1 MIRVPPCRRPA
12 APRAVT
18 PARAPGRRPALPA
31 FGRPLPAPLRDY
43 FEPRFQADFS
53 AVRLHPDAG
62 AAEQAGARAFTLGP
76 DIAFAPGQYAPG
88 SRAGLTLIAHE
99 LAHVV
104 QQRRGGPAPEHR
116 VPAIERDGRAAA
128 RAAVTGAAPV
138 SVTAASGVGMARD
151 EPEEKT
157 KEPDPP
163 IEDSSLSF
171 AAGVAEKVAINQMR
185 TELHLGAGLQSAP
198 DRAAGPLFAPGL
210 QGHVIGRTSPLVD
223 QGLMFSYGGVTPL
236 SPTLLKANPDSSY
249 QTGGLAYT
257 LHTQDEQK
265 EGSPWT
271 KGNGLN
277 LGFVFG
283 NPGKGK
289 NWNPSGSYTRGYSW
303 QSEDKKT
310 GVDLNAGVNAQLL
323 GSINNRNVAGL
334 VSPFAV
340 ANLSRKLP
348 FLGLTG
354 NVEALAGVNLGVGG
368 AADRSGADPAVRDP
382 TLPFDARL
390 GAGLGLQ
397 GKIGNTALGGNL
409 IFGTEL
415 GPNIK
420 NVQQAGVPKSVV
432 FLFSV
437 STF

>member
-1 MIRVPPCRRPA
+1 M
-12 APRAVT
+12 
-18 PARAPGRRPALPA
+18 
-31 FGRPLPAPLRDY
+31 PAPLRAY

-53 AVRLHPDAG
+53 TVRLHPE
-62 AAEQAGARAFTLGP
+62 AAAAQQEGARAFAHGP

-88 SRAGLTLIAHE
+88 SRSGLTLIAHE

-104 QQRRGGPAPEHR
+104 QQRRGGPAPAHR
-116 VPAIERDGRAAA
+116 VPAIERDARAAA
-128 RAAVTGAAPV
+128 TAAVTGGPV
-138 SVTAASGVGMARD
+138 SVTAASGVGVARD
-151 EPEEKT
+151 EPEEKS

-171 AAGVAEKVAINQMR
+171 AAGVAEKVPTDKMR

-198 DRAAGPLFAPGL
+198 DRAAGPLFAPVL

-236 SPTLLKANPDSSY
+236 SPSLLRANPGSSY
-249 QTGGLAYT
+249 STGGLAYT
-257 LHTQDEQK
+257 LHTQDEPK

-271 KGNGLN
+271 KGNGVN

-289 NWNPSGSYTRGYSW
+289 DWNPSGSYTRGYSW

-323 GSINNRNVAGL
+323 GSINNRNVTGL
-334 VSPFAV
+334 VSPFVV

-348 FLGLTG
+348 LGLTG
-354 NVEALAGVNLGVGG
+354 NVEALAGANLGVGG
-368 AADRSGADPAVRDP
+368 AADRSGADPAVSDP
-382 TLPFDARL
+382 KLPFDARL

-420 NVQQAGVPKSVV
+420 NVQQAGTPKSVI

-437 STF
+437 SSF